1 MSSKHRLID
10 GIGYGEDAQ
19 KKMAELLKADGVKV
33 YRYDEQTTLRDLFSR
48 PGIGLNLDLGR
59 FVKEN
64 MNDAKLMFHW
74 SW

>member
-1 MSSKHRLID
+1 MS
-10 GIGYGEDAQ
+10 
-19 KKMAELLKADGVKV
+19 LK
-33 YRYDEQTTLRDLFSR
+33 DLFAR